1 VSPSND
7 DISLRAFFRGRTAG
21 SARGPP
27 APALSPLRGRLE
39 KIVRLKIV
47 AIGATDKVEVP
58 LMRRSSPSPSPPASL
73 LAVAGFVI
81 LALVAPLTAR
91 ADGKGKIF
99 VSDTEFGA
107 GYGSDAAMMK
117 AVHKQSKPSIKGDA
131 GNWTLNLMVF
141 LKEAAGAT
149 SINIVY
155 YDVSVK
161 PRDQVNFSEVKVQSS
176 QKIVPL
182 NGVALSK
189 DVGFVKGHKY
199 DIVATRIIGK
209 KEKIYATG
217 TVTLK

>member
-1 VSPSND
+1 MKG
-7 DISLRAFFRGRTAG
+7 RRRGASSGAAG
-21 SARGPP
+21 
-27 APALSPLRGRLE
+27 APE

-58 LMRRSSPSPSPPASL
+58 PMLRSSPSPRASL

-81 LALVAPLTAR
+81 LALGAPLAAR

-117 AVHKQSKPSIKGDA
+117 AVHKQSKTSIKGDG

-141 LKEAAGAT
+141 LKEAPGAT